1 MPSHYGKGGKGA
13 KKITDITKSE
23 MSLMKR
29 FMKESDPNSV
39 VRPSE
44 FMMSAAGQNFI
55 KALRRRK
62 KDPNSAKRAGEM

>member
-1 MPSHYGKGGKGA
+1 MPETKGKGA

-29 FMKESDPNSV
+29 FMKESDPSSV

-44 FMMSAAGQNFI
+44 FMMSDDGQKFI

-62 KDPNSAKRAGEM
+62 MSI